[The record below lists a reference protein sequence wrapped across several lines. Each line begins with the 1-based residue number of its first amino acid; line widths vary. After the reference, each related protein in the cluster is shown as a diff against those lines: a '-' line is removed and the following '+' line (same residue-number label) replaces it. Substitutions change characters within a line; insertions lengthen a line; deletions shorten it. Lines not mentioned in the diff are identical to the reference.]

1 MNDDFKNKPFVKSQ
15 INSYIVIK
23 KDILKNL
30 DYSKEKIISYD
41 HFYS

>member
-1 MNDDFKNKPFVKSQ
+1 MKNIKPNYSFAIEMNDDFKNKPFVKSQ

-30 DYSKEKIISYD
+30 D
-41 HFYS
+41 F